1 MAKDLGG
8 TSSFGLGRLLN
19 LNKSAEGTNLL
30 PPQVGEFRIPF
41 VNTLTLQRVEV
52 IDGQNYFTLSWQ
64 NVDLPNVSNY
74 RVYVNDAGSPSN
86 APIGP
91 YIAPQSPVRI
101 AVIAPTNTRLIF
113 RLQTVL
119 NNGFQSN
126 LDAAPTCT
134 GITLA

>member
-1 MAKDLGG
+1 MKNQGG
-8 TSSFGLGRLLN
+8 TSEFGLGRLLN
-19 LNKSAEGTNLL
+19 LNNSAEGSNLL

-41 VNTLTLQRVEV
+41 ASNLQMVRAQLVG
-52 IDGQNYFTLSWQ
+52 DQTYFTLSWD
-64 NVDLPNVSNY
+64 NVPLTNVSHY
-74 RVYVNDAGSPSN
+74 AIYVNDARNPSN

-91 YIAPQSPVRI
+91 YLSPRSPVRI
-101 AVIAPTNTRLIF
+101 AITSPSGAPLVF

-134 GITLA
+134 GVTLS